1 MCFGGNKS
9 QPAPQPTPT
18 TPGILNVAKAE
29 PDPSQMHLYRGEDV
43 GANTSGRMGGGLL
56 LDAAA
61 KAPKTTLG
69 GS

>member
-1 MCFGGNKS
+1 MCFGGGR
-9 QPAPQPTPT
+9 QQQAPQPTPPS
-18 TPGILNVAKAE
+18 PGILNVAKAA

-43 GANTSGRMGGGLL
+43 GANTSGRAGGGLL

-61 KAPKTTLG
+61 KAPKVTLG